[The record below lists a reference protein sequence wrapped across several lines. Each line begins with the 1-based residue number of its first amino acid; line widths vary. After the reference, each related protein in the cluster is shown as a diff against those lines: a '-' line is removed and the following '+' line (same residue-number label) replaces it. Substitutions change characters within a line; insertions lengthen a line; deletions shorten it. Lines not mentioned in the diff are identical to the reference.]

1 MTTSILDAA
10 VAPPTDFAR
19 DTASRINA
27 YNRDTN
33 KTRAL
38 LLEQIAVFDEH
49 DLAHHF
55 GAASTASWLAREL
68 RYPVPTA
75 YEYVRVARALRRFPL
90 VFAAFAEGELDYS
103 TVRFLIG
110 FLTEEN
116 EAELVELARA
126 LCHSEL
132 KRALA
137 GAGEEDDAD
146 PAEPYFRTHTRDDGM
161 LEGSFL
167 LPAVTGQQ
175 LLAALKIAE
184 LAASGLTDDE
194 TGPAAEDDDAV
205 AEDAAAEPAEPAE
218 PAEEVPAPAEEVP
231 AEAAPEPAEAEPA
244 EACPATMVQGP
255 RKTGK
260 ITISDILRLPSRYG
274 PPLRDA
280 MYDSFVTM
288 INMVRTTPTSP
299 LRAPGAHVNIICTE
313 DGKVWM
319 PDNPQAPSRAVKA
332 YVANAIA
339 HGHLLDSR
347 GLTLF
352 VGRQQ
357 RLATDG
363 QIAALLAVWGNQ
375 CAMPGCTHGRFMEI
389 HHIHEWADGGE
400 TDIGNLIPL
409 CSSCHSKV
417 SHGLADIRIN
427 GGEIEFSF
435 IDGSR
440 YVTKNRCLPRRD
452 ADFEGPLRG
461 YTNPDD
467 LTFG

>member
-10 VAPPTDFAR
+10 AAPPTDFAR

-33 KTRAL
+33 KNRAL

-49 DLAHHF
+49 DLARHF

-116 EAELVELARA
+116 EAELVGLARA
-126 LCHSEL
+126 LCHAEL

-137 GAGEEDDAD
+137 GAGGEDDAD
-146 PAEPYFRTHTRDDGM
+146 PAAPYFRTHTRDDGM

-184 LAASGLTDDE
+184 LAANGTADDE
-194 TGPAAEDDDAV
+194 TGPAAEDAGDAEQGEGDE
-205 AEDAAAEPAEPAE
+205 AAPEDAGNAPAE
-218 PAEEVPAPAEEVP
+218 PAEEVL
-231 AEAAPEPAEAEPA
+231 AEAAP
-244 EACPATMVQGP
+244 ATMVEGP

-274 PPLRDA
+274 PPLKDA

-409 CSSCHSKV
+409 GCV
-417 SHGLADIRIN
+417 
-427 GGEIEFSF
+427 
-435 IDGSR
+435 
-440 YVTKNRCLPRRD
+440 P
-452 ADFEGPLRG
+452 
-461 YTNPDD
+461 
-467 LTFG
+467 